1 MWKCVHSGRRLVQAA
16 GPKATAPDA
25 QLPACR
31 GGTEEWARVR
41 ASLADLMQGR
51 GQGWT
56 HERSLAPY
64 RMLGGAIGCS
74 FCCEIVRRLLLLPLP
89 TLPVA
94 SIAGHLWSRR
104 DENGPITTPLECDA
118 LAARKSRRLAEILP
132 YWRALKEPRL

>member
-1 MWKCVHSGRRLVQAA
+1 MLAGKSVEGWGVNVKRTTAVAGIAYRKCMCVTAHSGRRLVQAA

-94 SIAGHLWSRR
+94 SIVGHLWSR
-104 DENGPITTPLECDA
+104 
-118 LAARKSRRLAEILP
+118 
-132 YWRALKEPRL
+132 